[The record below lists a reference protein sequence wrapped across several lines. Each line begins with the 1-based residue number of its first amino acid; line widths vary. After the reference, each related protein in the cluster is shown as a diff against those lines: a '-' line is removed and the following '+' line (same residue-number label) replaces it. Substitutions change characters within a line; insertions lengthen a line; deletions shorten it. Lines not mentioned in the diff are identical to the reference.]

1 MSWSCRVH
9 PPTARCSFT
18 THTQNPRKCDS
29 SVHTLLYI
37 CHAFSILEQSFTTRR
52 FVSQKIYWHSVMDM
66 DTSSKVSAVP
76 WVSFSDI
83 ILITI
88 TVIQLSTGYCSGF
101 LISLLRLQMRTPDCD
116 SHSGV
121 SVRQWCFSCFANSD
135 NFWTGPKTVGFTSDI
150 NTKFELIFLFLWQT
164 IWSTQV
170 GFVWKGL
177 NFRLQTQSTLWS
189 PRI

>member
-1 MSWSCRVH
+1 MHRVCFDGARTSHRSNPLASDLIRSGNPQLWVEVAESIH
-9 PPTARCSFT
+9 PQLAAASP
-18 THTQNPRKCDS
+18 HTQNPRKCDS

-37 CHAFSILEQSFTTRR
+37 CHAFSILEQPFTTRC

-88 TVIQLSTGYCSGF
+88 TVIQQSAGYCSGF
-101 LISLLRLQMRTPDCD
+101 LISLLRLQMRTPDCV

-121 SVRQWCFSCFANSD
+121 SVHQWCFSCFANSD
-135 NFWTGPKTVGFTSDI
+135 SFSQTGPKTVGFTSYI
-150 NTKFELIFLFLWQT
+150 NTKFGLIFLFL
-164 IWSTQV
+164 
-170 GFVWKGL
+170 
-177 NFRLQTQSTLWS
+177 
-189 PRI
+189 